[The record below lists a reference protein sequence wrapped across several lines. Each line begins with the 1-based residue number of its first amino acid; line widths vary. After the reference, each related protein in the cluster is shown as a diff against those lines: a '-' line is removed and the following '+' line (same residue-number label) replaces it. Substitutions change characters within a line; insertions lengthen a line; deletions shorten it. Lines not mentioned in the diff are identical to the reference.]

1 MEKKYNNWYWKLYR
15 WCKWNLPYQHKYFI
29 YGVKN
34 LWKWLPIIWKDRDWD
49 DFYIFE
55 ILKHKIKNTADYTEK
70 KQRFLD
76 WKDDVRY
83 MRICV
88 KLIDRI
94 QDEYYISEMHE
105 YWETN
110 MRMEPMEDGTRLL
123 EFDDVRVDLDRYL
136 SKYPNDKRR
145 TLKSKRADN
154 IGDSDKSL
162 AIMVSYMRHERA
174 RKLLFDILQDKIER
188 WWD

>member
-1 MEKKYNNWYWKLYR
+1 MEKKYNQWYWKLYR
-15 WCKWNLPYQHKYFI
+15 WCKWKLPYQHKYFI
-29 YGVKN
+29 YGIKN
-34 LWKWLPIIWKDRDWD
+34 LWKWLPIVWKDRDWD
-49 DFYIFE
+49 SDYIFNP
-55 ILKHKIKNTADYTEK
+55 LKFKIQNTADHIEK
-70 KQRFLD
+70 NKRFVGWED
-76 WKDDVRY
+76 EVRY

-94 QDEYYISEMHE
+94 QNQYYVDEMHQ

-110 MRMEPMEDGTRLL
+110 IRMEPMGDGTSSL
-123 EFDDVRVDLDRYL
+123 EFDDVRVDLDIYL

-154 IGDSDKSL
+154 VGDSDKSL
-162 AIMVSYMRHERA
+162 AILMAFMRHERA
-174 RKLLFDILQDKIER
+174 RKLLFDIIQDKIER

>member
-1 MEKKYNNWYWKLYR
+1 
-15 WCKWNLPYQHKYFI
+15 
-29 YGVKN
+29 
-34 LWKWLPIIWKDRDWD
+34 
-49 DFYIFE
+49 
-55 ILKHKIKNTADYTEK
+55 
-70 KQRFLD
+70 
-76 WKDDVRY
+76 

-94 QDEYYISEMHE
+94 QNQYYVDEMHE

-110 MRMEPMEDGTRLL
+110 MRMEPMEDGARSL
-123 EFDDVRVDLDRYL
+123 EFDDVRNDLDIYL

-154 IGDSDKSL
+154 VGDSDKSL
-162 AIMVSYMRHERA
+162 AILMAFMRHERA
-174 RKLLFDILQDKIER
+174 RKLLFDIIQDKIER